1 MSSRALDAVIWS
13 NNNLRLAPRIGE
25 RVILFLTILY
35 YLWQRA
41 LKRAVRA
48 KVSDLHVA
56 ATHEVAYPQ
65 FVFFNKGALS
75 PGRE

>member
-1 MSSRALDAVIWS
+1 
-13 NNNLRLAPRIGE
+13 LRPTPRTGE
-25 RVILFLTILY
+25 NVILFLTILY

-41 LKRAVRA
+41 LKSATRA
-48 KVSDLHVA
+48 KVVDLHAA

-65 FVFFNKGALS
+65 FVFFSRGALS